1 MDEIQEHVES
11 HQYESFPETWCYL
24 MMGFLTE
31 TALLWEVTTLSVQ
44 SFNVALWSKDVG
56 EVESKEHAMW
66 NSLKAGV
73 QLG

>member
-1 MDEIQEHVES
+1 MRRSNTVH
-11 HQYESFPETWCYL
+11 
-24 MMGFLTE
+24 
-31 TALLWEVTTLSVQ
+31 
-44 SFNVALWSKDVG
+44 SFNVALRSKEVG